1 MSITRPGLQSLLLVL
16 GVWIS
21 GASVASQD
29 YCAQG
34 TGSSTV
40 LLVDRTNSYDQRDK
54 QVFANGVAG
63 IYDRLETGDRLIV
76 HTLTDDFATSEKVFD
91 ACRPG
96 CRDQGLVS
104 GLFSQC
110 RESVARVADRQFLQ
124 DYLNSVKPL
133 IDQQE
138 EYPASRVIETVAYVV
153 QEYDR
158 DNLESLVIFSDMIEH
173 SSMARFIYLD
183 EANVESLL
191 KKVDR
196 LGLVRPM
203 DNVDVE
209 IFGFGRS
216 HGDSR
221 NGLRPA
227 IKQNIEGFWREYF
240 RMAGAKT
247 VRIGVNF

>member
-1 MSITRPGLQSLLLVL
+1 MTSGTMLSAGLILLV
-16 GVWIS
+16 GWIS
-21 GASVASQD
+21 SASAANQD
-29 YCAQG
+29 YCTQG
-34 TGSSTV
+34 DGSTTV
-40 LLVDRTNSYDQRDK
+40 LLVDRTNPYDRRDK
-54 QVFANGVAG
+54 EIFANGVAG

-104 GLFSQC
+104 GLLSQC

-133 IDQQE
+133 IDRQE
-138 EYPASRVIETVAYVV
+138 EYPASRVIEAVAYVV

-158 DNLESLVIFSDMIEH
+158 DNLVSLVLFSDMIEH
-173 SSMARFIYLD
+173 SPLARFIYLD
-183 EANVESLL
+183 DGDVDRLL

-203 DNVDVE
+203 DNIGVE

-216 HGDSR
+216 HGDTR
-221 NGLRPA
+221 DGLKPA
-227 IKQNIEGFWREYF
+227 TRQNIEKFWREYF
-240 RMAGAKT
+240 RLAGAEA
-247 VRIGVNF
+247 VRIGGNF